1 MLKKLFEGVDGL
13 TEELIA
19 RMQPMFEAAV
29 DQKSQATVNQ
39 LKEAHAAE
47 VEELREQLAESA
59 AVNNEERAALMAE
72 KLDVFLERV
81 VGKWINENSEKV
93 QGVAI
98 NEAAA
103 VFLGQLAEAAKAFN
117 VVIPESDQ
125 SVVEGLNG
133 KLQQLEA
140 RLNDTLR
147 ENVSLR
153 ESEMRTKKLVI
164 AGRVAKGMSEV
175 GKGRLKEAA
184 MGSTYRDAKQ
194 FKALVESHRAI
205 IEGDKKGCQ
214 VDEDDLFD
222 DGKAKKSK
230 QKPDGTMGE
239 EFVDGTDKSYP
250 LNIQETDDEDE
261 DDFFDDEDE
270 MDEGKKGKKGKK
282 GKLKE
287 NDDEDEDDE
296 DEDDEDEKDEKDK
309 KNVNESVDMSVF
321 SGLVRRKR

>member
-13 TEELIA
+13 TDELIA

-29 DQKSQATVNQ
+29 DQKSQATITQ
-39 LKEAHAAE
+39 LKEAHNAE
-47 VEELREQLAESA
+47 LEELREQLAESA
-59 AVNNEERAALMAE
+59 AVNNEERARLMAE

-81 VGKWINENSEKV
+81 VGSWINENSEKV

-125 SVVEGLNG
+125 SIVESLNDKIQ
-133 KLQQLEA
+133 KLEG
-140 RLNDTLR
+140 RLNDTIR

-153 ESEMRTKKLVI
+153 ESEIKTKKLVI

-175 GKGRLKEAA
+175 GKSRLKEAA
-184 MGSTYRDAKQ
+184 LGSTYRDAKQ
-194 FKALVESHRAI
+194 FKALVESHRSI
-205 IEGDKKGCQ
+205 IEGEKDVKDQ

-222 DGKAKKSK
+222 DGKVKKSK

-239 EFVDGTDKSYP
+239 DFVDGTDKSYP
-250 LNIQETDDEDE
+250 LNIQENDDEDE

-270 MDEGKKGKKGKK
+270 MDESKKGKKGKK

-287 NDDEDEDDE
+287 NDDEDDDDE
-296 DEDDEDEKDEKDK
+296 DEDGDEDEKEKK
-309 KNVNESVDMSVF
+309 GVNESVDMSVF
-321 SGLVRRKR
+321 KSLVRTKR

>member
-13 TEELIA
+13 TDELIA

-29 DQKSQATVNQ
+29 DQKSQAAVNQ

-47 VEELREQLAESA
+47 IEELRAQLAESA
-59 AVNNEERAALMAE
+59 AVNNEERATLMAE

-103 VFLGQLAEAAKAFN
+103 VFLAQLAEAAKAFN

-125 SVVEGLNG
+125 SVVDGLNG

-147 ENVSLR
+147 ENVALR
-153 ESEMRTKKLVI
+153 ESELKTKKLVI

-184 MGSTYRDAKQ
+184 LGSTYRDAKQ

-205 IEGDKKGCQ
+205 IEGYKENKGQ

-222 DGKAKKSK
+222 DGKVKKTK

-250 LNIQETDDEDE
+250 LNIQENDDEDE

-282 GKLKE
+282 SKLKE
-287 NDDEDEDDE
+287 GDDDDDDDEGDDDE
-296 DEDDEDEKDEKDK
+296 K
-309 KNVNESVDMSVF
+309 KKVNESVDMSVF
-321 SGLVRRKR
+321 NGLLRTKR

>member
-13 TEELIA
+13 TDELIA

-29 DQKSQATVNQ
+29 DQKSQAAVNQ

-47 VEELREQLAESA
+47 IEELREQLAESA
-59 AVNNEERAALMAE
+59 AVNNEERARVMAE
-72 KLDVFLERV
+72 RLDVFLERV

-125 SVVEGLNG
+125 SVVDGLNG
-133 KLQQLEA
+133 RLQQLEA

-153 ESEMRTKKLVI
+153 ESELKTKKLVI

-175 GKGRLKEAA
+175 GKSRLKEAA
-184 MGSTYRDAKQ
+184 LGSTYRDAKQ
-194 FKALVESHRAI
+194 FRSLVESHRAI
-205 IEGDKKGCQ
+205 IEGDTKDGKDQ

-222 DGKAKKSK
+222 DGKVKKTK

-239 EFVDGTDKSYP
+239 DFVDGTDKSYP
-250 LNIQETDDEDE
+250 LNIKENDDEDE

-287 NDDEDEDDE
+287 GDDDQDD
-296 DEDDEDEKDEKDK
+296 DDDEDEKDGK
-309 KNVNESVDMSVF
+309 KVNESVDMSVF
-321 SGLVRRKR
+321 TGLIRPKR

>member
-13 TEELIA
+13 TDELIA

-29 DQKSQATVNQ
+29 DQKAQASINQ
-39 LKEAHAAE
+39 LKEAHNAE
-47 VEELREQLAESA
+47 LEELREQLTESA
-59 AVNNEERAALMAE
+59 AVNNEERARLMAE

-81 VGKWINENSEKV
+81 VGSWINENSEKV

-125 SVVEGLNG
+125 SVVESLNEKVQ
-133 KLQQLEA
+133 KLEG
-140 RLNDTLR
+140 RLNDAIR

-153 ESEMRTKKLVI
+153 ESEIKTKKLVI

-184 MGSTYRDAKQ
+184 LGSTYRDAKQ

-205 IEGDKKGCQ
+205 IEGDKDNKGQ

-222 DGKAKKSK
+222 DGKVKKSK

-239 EFVDGTDKSYP
+239 DFVDGTDKSYP
-250 LNIQETDDEDE
+250 LNTQENDDEDE

-270 MDEGKKGKKGKK
+270 MDESKKGKKGKK

-296 DEDDEDEKDEKDK
+296 DEDEDAEDKKDK
-309 KNVNESVDMSVF
+309 KGVNESVDMSVF
-321 SGLVRRKR
+321 SGLVRTKR